1 MEGDALELLRSNRLA
16 VYFIHHTH
24 TEVPT
29 LESCPIEICDMLT
42 ALFPVVAKL
51 WLLIRL
57 LLTFKIYQ
65 IEVKVHC
72 IIETIYI

>member
-29 LESCPIEICDMLT
+29 LESCPIEICDMLNRT
-42 ALFPVVAKL
+42 FPSGRQVAA
-51 WLLIRL
+51 RD
-57 LLTFKIYQ
+57 KIT
-65 IEVKVHC
+65 VNF
-72 IIETIYI
+72 